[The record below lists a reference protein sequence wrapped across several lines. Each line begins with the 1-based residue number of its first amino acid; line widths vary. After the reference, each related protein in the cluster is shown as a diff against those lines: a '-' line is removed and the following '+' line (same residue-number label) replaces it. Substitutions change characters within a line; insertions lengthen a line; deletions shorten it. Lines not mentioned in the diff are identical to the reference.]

1 MMKWVI
7 LCAVCAGILITGI
20 CLHYLAVVVL
30 SFALLVGG
38 LVLFDAF
45 EYGTDNKTIDAIVRF
60 FEGR

>member
-1 MMKWVI
+1 MMKWTI
-7 LCAVCAGILITGI
+7 LCVVCAAILITGI

-30 SFALLVGG
+30 AFALLVGG

-45 EYGTDNKTIDAIVRF
+45 EYGSDNKTIDAIVRF